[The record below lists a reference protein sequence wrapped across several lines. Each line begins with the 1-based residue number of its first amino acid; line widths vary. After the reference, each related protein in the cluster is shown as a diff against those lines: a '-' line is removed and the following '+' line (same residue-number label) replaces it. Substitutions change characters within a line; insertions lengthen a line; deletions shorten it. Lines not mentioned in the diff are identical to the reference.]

1 MLIVMTL
8 VMSPS
13 WTSVV
18 CSVMRRM
25 SWVERMRFYSLIFL
39 KIDFRK
45 RKGGGEREREKEALI
60 CCSIHLYIHW
70 LSPACALI
78 GDPVATLVY
87 QDDALTNS
95 ATQPGPYPYPFQP
108 DFKKH
113 ENRPWP
119 GSSAG

>member
-1 MLIVMTL
+1 
-8 VMSPS
+8 
-13 WTSVV
+13 
-18 CSVMRRM
+18 
-25 SWVERMRFYSLIFL
+25 MRFYSLIFL

-87 QDDALTNS
+87 QDDALTS
-95 ATQPGPYPYPFQP
+95 RASWPGPIFML
-108 DFKKH
+108 FKVWLKWIWVG
-113 ENRPWP
+113 PWL
-119 GSSAG
+119 SS